1 MRCRFSKDILTLF
14 QEELDLVKGI
24 SVNKRSVG
32 HGGVE
37 HILLT
42 SISEL
47 FEGDCGVAVGFLIF
61 AIAAIPLISKD
72 VCHLGGAPGGFPSFG
87 FDAAAVEIPGDL
99 RCRLAAQVV
108 FEHHADDGRLRFID
122 HQRLIHQPEAVRS
135 VAVHI
140 FPRLHPLHDGKP
152 LVLGNCLR
160 LLLCDGREGIEQ
172 HLISEGQGVD
182 SLFLK
187 LHPHAEQFQLPDI
200 FQRLLGVSGETGD
213 GFGDDQ
219 VDLVLFAHLDHSL
232 EFGAVL
238 CVHAREPFVSEYL
251 HQLPLFFSLNEAGIY
266 PNLVGVGVLLISRIG
281 RYPAI
286 GGDSNFADFLPGDG
300 RDEFDLR
307 HQQPSFLAEFWIV
320 LHFGTIHF
328 SGSSNIIV
336 NGKAKSIERTQRSIF
351 LHKRQDLMP
360 KIHQFRRFLLNI

>member
-1 MRCRFSKDILTLF
+1 MRCGFPKDILTLF

-72 VCHLGGAPGGFPSFG
+72 VCHLGGAPGGFPGFG

-140 FPRLHPLHDGKP
+140 FSRLHPLHDGKP

-172 HLISEGQGVD
+172 HLISEGQSVD
-182 SLFLK
+182 SLFLE

-200 FQRLLGVSGETGD
+200 FQRLLGVSGEAGD

-238 CVHAREPFVSEYL
+238 CVHARQPFVSEYL
-251 HQLPLFFSLNEAGIY
+251 HQLPLFFSLNEAGID

-307 HQQPSFLAEFWIV
+307 HQQNPL
-320 LHFGTIHF
+320 
-328 SGSSNIIV
+328 SG
-336 NGKAKSIERTQRSIF
+336 
-351 LHKRQDLMP
+351 
-360 KIHQFRRFLLNI
+360 

>member
-1 MRCRFSKDILTLF
+1 MFGASPLYCPGNLPPAKIRAALRTLNAARKRVDILRCRFSKDILTLF

-61 AIAAIPLISKD
+61 AIAAIPLISKY
-72 VCHLGGAPGGFPSFG
+72 VCHLGGAPGGFPGFG

-266 PNLVGVGVLLISRIG
+266 PNLVGVGVLLIR
-281 RYPAI
+281 
-286 GGDSNFADFLPGDG
+286 
-300 RDEFDLR
+300 
-307 HQQPSFLAEFWIV
+307 
-320 LHFGTIHF
+320 
-328 SGSSNIIV
+328 
-336 NGKAKSIERTQRSIF
+336 
-351 LHKRQDLMP
+351 
-360 KIHQFRRFLLNI
+360 